1 MSLSFSCRL
10 RTGRRQRRLRR
21 RASAFTLVEMLVAMA
36 VTLILIG
43 ALSQAFAIVGETVA
57 QGRAAIE
64 LSGNLRS
71 VANQLQEDLTGV
83 TVAVRPWTEDRAGEG
98 YLEVVE
104 GTWDS
109 QRLRTFTYNSVTY
122 VVPWVSTDKD
132 WNGDGVKE
140 TRQDSDASGVD
151 DVWQD
156 ADSNTVADILES
168 DLALATPTHYGDID
182 DVLAFTTRNA
192 ATPFVGQYTDPTGMQ
207 QTAQSPLAEVVWW
220 IQYDDR
226 NETGTRDAD
235 EPFLIYRR
243 AMLIVPTIQIGTLPP
258 GVVRSWVGAGN
269 AFAASAAGLA
279 NLHAALAEF
288 YNKNDISVRL
298 RWWVDSNEINVKLI
312 ANSLAD
318 LTRRENRFA
327 HVPILSDRALT
338 PQYNLA
344 NVAIAQALP
353 YDALPRVVYDAKW
366 DRIWMPGPATTPN
379 NGRFGFP
386 LDVNRRSVTSLYRA
400 PKTLAFGHYGEDV
413 MVSDALAFDVQ
424 VFDPTV
430 PIQLGVAG
438 EALVPSDPGYD
449 AVAVNASDY
458 VTNAIGRGAFVDLGY
473 GQRLNVV
480 APTLSLF
487 SGGPQVKSRLVLPDI
502 NGLPSGVPVYS
513 YCTWSGHYER
523 NGVDDDGNVMM
534 GTDGAWGRAGFDDD
548 GNGTNDNEA
557 EAGTPGT
564 DDPLVDTGTNGFD
577 DDNTNG
583 VDDVGERE
591 TSPPY
596 PVPLRGIQVK
606 IRALEPDT
614 RQIRQVTVVSDFIPE

>member
-1 MSLSFSCRL
+1 MNAYSSRGWAP
-10 RTGRRQRRLRR
+10 GRRQRQDRR

-43 ALSQAFAIVGETVA
+43 ALSQAFAIVGQTVA
-57 QGRAAIE
+57 EGRAAIE

-71 VANQLQEDLTGV
+71 VANQLQEDLDGV

-122 VVPWVSTDKD
+122 TVPWVSTDKD

-156 ADSNTVADILES
+156 ADGNKVPDILES
-168 DLALATPTHYGDID
+168 DLALATQTHYGDID

-192 ATPFVGQYTDPTGMQ
+192 STHFVGQYTDPTGVQ
-207 QTAQSPLAEVVWW
+207 QTAQSPLAEIVWW

-226 NETGTRDAD
+226 NENGTREVD
-235 EPFLIYRR
+235 EPFTIYRR
-243 AMLIVPTIQIGTLPP
+243 VMLVRPDL

-269 AFAASAAGLA
+269 AFAATPAGLA
-279 NLHAALAEF
+279 TLHNRLAEF

-298 RWWVDSNEINVKLI
+298 RWWGDSNGINVKLI

-327 HVPILSDRALT
+327 HVPILSDRAPL
-338 PQYNLA
+338 PQYDLA
-344 NVAIAQALP
+344 NVAIPQALP
-353 YDALPRVVYDAKW
+353 YDALPRVVYDARW
-366 DRIWMPGPATTPN
+366 DRIWMPGATAPPN

-413 MVSDALAFDVQ
+413 MVSNALAFDVQ
-424 VFDPTV
+424 VFDPTAL
-430 PIQLGVAG
+430 IQPSHPLGIAR

-449 AVAVNASDY
+449 AAVVNVSDY
-458 VTNAIGRGAFVDLGY
+458 RTNAIGKGAFVDLGY
-473 GQRLNVV
+473 GQRLTPV
-480 APTLSLF
+480 APDLSMF
-487 SGGPQVKSRLVLPDI
+487 SGGPQTKSHLVLPLAD
-502 NGLPSGVPVYS
+502 GSPSTVPQYS

-523 NGVDDDGNVMM
+523 NGTDDDGNVTT
-534 GTDGAWGRAGFDDD
+534 GPDGAWGRAGVDDD
-548 GNGTNDNEA
+548 GNGTVDDEP
-557 EAGTPGT
+557 EAGTPGS
-564 DDPLVDTGTNGFD
+564 DDLWVDTGTNGFD
-577 DDNTNG
+577 DDNVNG

-606 IRALEPDT
+606 IRAIEPDT

>member
-1 MSLSFSCRL
+1 
-10 RTGRRQRRLRR
+10 
-21 RASAFTLVEMLVAMA
+21 MLVAMA

-43 ALSQAFAIVGETVA
+43 ALSQAFAIVGQTVA

-71 VANQLQEDLTGV
+71 VANQLQEDLAGV

-98 YLEVVE
+98 YLEIVE

-109 QRLRTFTYNSVTY
+109 QRLRSFTYNAVNYT
-122 VVPWVSTDKD
+122 VPWVSTDRD

-140 TRQDSDASGVD
+140 TRQDADGVGGD

-156 ADSNTVADILES
+156 ADTNTVPDILES
-168 DLALATPTHYGDID
+168 DLALATQTHYGDID
-182 DVLAFTTRNA
+182 DVLAFTTRSA
-192 ATPFVGQYTDPTGMQ
+192 ATPFVGQYTDPTGAQ

-226 NETGTRDAD
+226 NETGTREVE
-235 EPFLIYRR
+235 EPFIIYRR
-243 AMLIVPTIQIGTLPP
+243 VMLVVPTIQIGTLPS

-288 YNKNDISVRL
+288 YNKNDLSVRL
-298 RWWVDSNEINVKLI
+298 RWWVDSNGINVKLI

-327 HVPILSDRALT
+327 HVPILSDRAPL

-353 YDALPRVVYDAKW
+353 YDALPRVVYDARW
-366 DRIWMPGPATTPN
+366 DRIWMPGGAN
-379 NGRFGFP
+379 ARFGFP

-413 MVSDALAFDVQ
+413 MVSNALAFDVQ
-424 VFDPTV
+424 VFDPTAL
-430 PIQLGVAG
+430 IQPGVAG

-449 AVAVNASDY
+449 AVAVNVSDY
-458 VTNAIGRGAFVDLGY
+458 LTNAIGKGAFVDLGY
-473 GQRLNVV
+473 GQRLTPV
-480 APTLSLF
+480 APDLSTF
-487 SGGPQVKSRLVLPDI
+487 SGSPEARSHLVLPLA
-502 NGLPSGVPVYS
+502 NGLASTVRLYS

-523 NGVDDDGNVMM
+523 NGTDDDGNVTT
-534 GTDGAWGRAGFDDD
+534 GPDGAWGRNGVDDD
-548 GNGTNDNEA
+548 GNGTNDDEP
-557 EAGTPGT
+557 EAGTPGS
-564 DDPLVDTGTNGFD
+564 DDLLVDTGTDGFD
-577 DDNTNG
+577 TDNQNG

>member
-1 MSLSFSCRL
+1 MSVCFSCAL
-10 RTGRRQRRLRR
+10 APGRRNRR

-43 ALSQAFAIVGETVA
+43 ALSQAFAIVGQTVA

-104 GTWDS
+104 GPMSASWQDTSTGTWTHFIAS
-109 QRLRTFTYNSVTY
+109 S
-122 VVPWVSTDKD
+122 DKD
-132 WNGDGVKE
+132 WDGNGIKE
-140 TRQDSDASGVD
+140 TRQDADASGVD

-168 DLALATPTHYGDID
+168 DLALATQTHYGDID

-192 ATPFVGQYTDPTGMQ
+192 VTPFVGQYTDPTGIQ

-226 NETGTRDAD
+226 NENGTREVE
-235 EPFLIYRR
+235 EPFIIYRR
-243 AMLIVPTIQIGTLPP
+243 VMLIVPTIQIGTLPN

-288 YNKNDISVRL
+288 YNKNDLSVRL
-298 RWWVDSNEINVKLI
+298 RWWVDSNGINVKLI

-327 HVPILSDRALT
+327 HVPILSDRAPT

-353 YDALPRVVYDAKW
+353 YDALPRVVYDARW
-366 DRIWMPGPATTPN
+366 DRIWMPGAAAPPN

-413 MVSDALAFDVQ
+413 MVSNALAFDVQ

-430 PIQLGVAG
+430 PIQRGLAG

-449 AVAVNASDY
+449 AFATTVADY
-458 VTNAIGRGAFVDLGY
+458 TDPTKNWIGNGAFVDLGY
-473 GQRLNVV
+473 GQRLRFV
-480 APTLSLF
+480 APGLSTF
-487 SGGPQVKSRLVLPDI
+487 SGGPEAKSRLALPLA
-502 NGLPSGVPVYS
+502 NGTPSAVPVYS

-523 NGVDDDGNVMM
+523 NGTDDDGNVTT
-534 GTDGAWGRAGFDDD
+534 GPDGAWGRAGVDDD
-548 GNGTNDNEA
+548 GNGNDDDEP
-557 EAGTPGT
+557 EAGTPGS
-564 DDPLVDTGTNGFD
+564 DDLLVDTGTDGFD
-577 DDNTNG
+577 NDNVNG

>member
-1 MSLSFSCRL
+1 MNAYSSRGW
-10 RTGRRQRRLRR
+10 TPARRQRQDRR

-43 ALSQAFAIVGETVA
+43 ALSQAFAIVGQTVA
-57 QGRAAIE
+57 EGRAAIE

-71 VANQLQEDLTGV
+71 VANQLQEDLDGV

-104 GTWDS
+104 GPMSASWQDPSTGTW
-109 QRLRTFTYNSVTY
+109 THF
-122 VVPWVSTDKD
+122 VPSSDKD

-156 ADSNTVADILES
+156 ADDNTVPDILES
-168 DLALATPTHYGDID
+168 DLALATQTHYGDID

-192 ATPFVGQYTDPTGMQ
+192 ATPFVGQPYVDGSGTTRVPE
-207 QTAQSPLAEVVWW
+207 SPLAEVIWW

-226 NETGTRDAD
+226 NDSGTRDVD
-235 EPFLIYRR
+235 EPFIIYRR
-243 AMLIVPTIQIGTLPP
+243 VLLICPNIQVGTLPP

-288 YNKNDISVRL
+288 YNKNDLSVRL
-298 RWWVDSNEINVKLI
+298 RWWVDSNGINVKLI

-327 HVPILSDRALT
+327 HVPILSDRAPL

-353 YDALPRVVYDAKW
+353 YDALPRVVYDARW
-366 DRIWMPGPATTPN
+366 DRIWMPGATAPPN

-413 MVSDALAFDVQ
+413 MVSNALAFDVQ
-424 VFDPTV
+424 VFDPTA
-430 PIQLGVAG
+430 PLRQGLAG

-449 AVAVNASDY
+449 AVPATPV
-458 VTNAIGRGAFVDLGY
+458 IGYGAFVDLGY
-473 GQRLNVV
+473 GQRLSGVV
-480 APTLSLF
+480 PNSVF
-487 SGGPQVKSRLVLPDI
+487 SGGPEVKSRLALPLAD
-502 NGLPSGVPVYS
+502 GSPSTVPVYS

-523 NGVDDDGNVMM
+523 NGVDDDGNVTT
-534 GTDGAWGRAGFDDD
+534 GPDGAWGRAGVDDD
-548 GNGTNDNEA
+548 GNGTVDDEP
-557 EAGTPGT
+557 EAGTPGS
-564 DDPLVDTGTNGFD
+564 DDLWVDTGTNGFD
-577 DDNTNG
+577 DDNVNG

-606 IRALEPDT
+606 IRAIEPDT